1 MKKLLIKT
9 SLVLALPLLAF
20 FILPIY
26 QQDYV
31 LFQNSLY
38 SVEEYVNTTHS
49 EYERLSEVMWVVRS
63 YDVIVL
69 SLLLFVAAV
78 CCTSMLLTDSS
89 RKD

>member
-9 SLVLALPLLAF
+9 TLVLALPLLAF
-20 FILPIY
+20 LILPIY
-26 QQDYV
+26 QQDYI

-38 SVEEYVNTTHS
+38 SVEEYVNTDYS

-69 SLLLFVAAV
+69 GLLLFVAAV

-89 RKD
+89 GKD

>member
-26 QQDYV
+26 QQDYIP
-31 LFQNSLY
+31 FQNSLY
-38 SVEEYVNTTHS
+38 SVGEYVNTDYS

-63 YDVIVL
+63 YDVIV
-69 SLLLFVAAV
+69 SGLLLFVAAV